1 MIGVGINGYGTIG
14 RRVAHAVSA
23 QDDMF
28 VTGIVKNSPDYVA
41 KEASKYFNV
50 YVPSEDKI
58 PEFEENGIRVK
69 GTLDD
74 LCSDSDIIVD
84 GTPEGMGERNIK
96 KYREYNI
103 KAILEGGE
111 KASAVETSFNAY
123 SSFDDALNKNYVRV
137 VSCNTTALARSLY
150 PIHSSYKIK
159 NVNAVILRRATDP
172 NDSKKGPINAMEPSM
187 QYPSHHAP
195 DLQTVIK
202 GINILTTAV
211 KIPTTLMHIH
221 VVDVDLEDNL
231 KEDDIIDIWKNYGR
245 LLLLNSSDGL
255 KSTAQIMDL
264 ARELSRNRSDL
275 YEIAIWRDSIKI
287 NNNKLHYIQ
296 AVHQES
302 DVIPENVDAIRAMF
316 NLLGKD
322 ESIRK
327 TDSSLKIKG
336 GIF

>member
-14 RRVAHAVSA
+14 RRVAHAVSV

-58 PEFEENGIRVK
+58 SEFEEKGIKVR
-69 GTLDD
+69 GTVDD

-84 GTPEGMGERNIK
+84 GTPEGMGEKNIEKYK
-96 KYREYNI
+96 KYNVR
-103 KAILEGGE
+103 AILEGGE
-111 KASAVETSFNAY
+111 KASAVEASFNAY
-123 SSFDDALNKNYVRV
+123 SSYDMAVEKNYVRV

-150 PIHSSYKIK
+150 PVYSKYKIRD
-159 NVNAVILRRATDP
+159 VNAVILRRATDP

-195 DLQTVIK
+195 DLQTVIN
-202 GINILTTAV
+202 GINITTTAV

-221 VVDVDLEDNL
+221 VVDVTFDENVTEG
-231 KEDDIIDIWKNYGR
+231 KIMNIWENYNR
-245 LLLLNSSDGL
+245 LLFVDSSEGL

-264 ARELSRNRSDL
+264 AREISRNRSDL
-275 YEIAIWRDSIKI
+275 YEIAIWRDSIKV

-316 NLLGKD
+316 NISGRE
-322 ESIRK
+322 ESIEK
-327 TDSSLKIKG
+327 TDSSLKISG
-336 GIF
+336 GIY